1 MATAVFTDSRELA
14 EKIKA
19 FASHG
24 QSIKYRHEYIG
35 LNSRLD
41 TVQAAVLRVK
51 LPHVDKWIFHRRR
64 AAANYND
71 MLSDLEMIGLPH
83 EDSVGIH
90 VYHQYT
96 LTVPEDD
103 RDKLRRSL
111 LENGIESM
119 VPASAIHATSART

>member
-1 MATAVFTDSRELA
+1 MSTNGF
-14 EKIKA
+14 
-19 FASHG
+19 
-24 QSIKYRHEYIG
+24 
-35 LNSRLD
+35 
-41 TVQAAVLRVK
+41 
-51 LPHVDKWIFHRRR
+51 FHRRR

-103 RDKLRRSL
+103 RDKLRRRL

-119 VPASAIHATSART
+119 DVLFGSVAHPAGIQQAYARTTKRC